1 MFETKKS
8 IELTPMQKRSRLRNL
23 AIYFTLFFV
32 VLSTFAQSKTKDLL
46 RTPAI
51 SPDGKQVA
59 FSYQGD
65 IWRMQLDGSDP
76 VRLTIHEAYETHPVW
91 SPDGSRI
98 AFTGARYGNNDV
110 FTIPAGGGIPNR
122 LTYHSA
128 GDMAYTWEGD
138 QILFTT
144 NRTFRQVEWD
154 AEIYQ
159 VAPAGGT
166 PERFLNAVGDMP
178 ALSPDGRYIAF
189 TRGACR
195 VAREQYRGPSDQEIW
210 IYDTRNDSYTQLTD
224 NEMNDYM
231 PRWKDNNTLVYISAT
246 SGRYNLVKQG
256 LAEGKKS
263 GGLQQLTN
271 FTEDGVRHFD
281 VSGNHYVF
289 ERKTGIYRMQEGQQP
304 EPVQVAIST
313 DYRFDPVERKTYT
326 NGIDEYAISPNGKYI
341 ALEIRGEIF
350 IKENDKEK
358 KRAVNISN
366 HPYRDQAP
374 QWLNDSTLIFI
385 SDRDG
390 NKDLYMA
397 RSGDANKSD
406 LFKTLKVD
414 LERITNSKAHEMSL
428 NISPDGKKIAYRIG
442 RGELRVAAIDE
453 KGNLSDEKV
462 LLKGWATPSGI
473 AWSPDSRWLAYSL
486 DDLNFN
492 SEIYIHPA
500 DNSRE
505 PVNISMHPKGDGMPY
520 WSPKGDKL
528 AFSSTR
534 NNGGDADIW
543 FVWLT
548 EEDYEKTQRDRE
560 EGYYFDED
568 KDDEKEEEK
577 DKDENG
583 KKEPEPIKIDFERIY
598 DRLAQVTSLPGD
610 ERSVVI
616 SEDSE
621 TFYFTTSTG
630 LDEGSDLYSIKWD
643 GKDIKQLTKGGTRP
657 GNISMY
663 EGEVYYE
670 SRGSL
675 SKVKDE
681 KITPLPHSAAM
692 EIDHHQER
700 NQIFEEAW
708 SALNEGFYDPNFH
721 GKNWEALKE
730 KFKPW
735 TLAASTTQ
743 DFRYMFNIM
752 LGQLNASHM
761 GLYGSD
767 PEKTQQE
774 STGRL
779 GIEVKPVKGGVEI
792 VHVVPNTPA
801 DKIKSKLNQGEVITS
816 VNGQPIASGVNF
828 NALFNEETDNQV
840 LLTVRNGRDD
850 REVVIRPSSSIG
862 TDLYEEWVRQRQ
874 QLTEKYSGG
883 RLGYIHIRGMN
894 MPSFE
899 RFERELMASG
909 LGKEGIVI
917 DVRFNGGGWTTD
929 YLMTVLNV
937 RQHAYTIPRGAAASL
952 EKENQKFR
960 SYYPFSER
968 LPLTSWTKPS
978 IAMCNESSYS
988 NAEIFSHA
996 YKTLDIGTLVGKPTF
1011 GAVISTGG
1019 FRLMDGS
1026 FVRMPFRAWYVKAT
1040 GENMEHGPAVPD
1052 IIVDNAPDSKAN
1064 GEDPQLKRAVEE
1076 LLNQIEGN

>member
-1 MFETKKS
+1 M
-8 IELTPMQKRSRLRNL
+8 RNPVVFL
-23 AIYFTLFFV
+23 LLFFV
-32 VLSTFAQSKTKDLL
+32 GSLTHAQSDNPDLL

-51 SPDGKQVA
+51 SPDGSQVA

-65 IWRMQLDGSDP
+65 IWRMQIDGSDP
-76 VRLTIHEAYETHPVW
+76 RRLTIHEAYEANPVW
-91 SPDGSRI
+91 SPDGAWI
-98 AFTGARYGNNDV
+98 AFSGGRYGNNDV
-110 FTIPAGGGIPNR
+110 YAIAAGGGIPNR

-128 GDMAYTWEGD
+128 GDMAYSWEND

-144 NRTFRQVEWD
+144 SRAFRQVERD
-154 AEIYQ
+154 PEIYR
-159 VAPAGGT
+159 VAPGGGT
-166 PERFLNAVGDMP
+166 PERLLDAVGNMP

-189 TRGACR
+189 TRGSCR
-195 VAREQYRGPSDQEIW
+195 VAREQYSGPADKEIW
-210 IYDTRNDSYTQLTD
+210 LYDTENKAYTRITD
-224 NEMNDYM
+224 NEVNDYM
-231 PRWKDNNTLVYISAT
+231 PRWADNNTLVYISAA

-256 LAEGKKS
+256 IDQGRKS
-263 GGLQQLTN
+263 GELQAVTQ

-281 VSGNHYVF
+281 VVATRYVF
-289 ERKTGIYRMQEGQQP
+289 ERKTGIYSMQEGQQP
-304 EPVQVAIST
+304 KMIQVDLRT
-313 DYRFDPVERKTYT
+313 DYRFDPAERKTFT
-326 NGIDEYAISPNGKYI
+326 NGIDQYAISPNGKYI
-341 ALEIRGEIF
+341 AMEIRGEIF
-350 IKENDKEK
+350 VRENDEEK
-358 KRAVNISN
+358 KRSVNLSN
-366 HPYRDQAP
+366 HPYRDQDP
-374 QWLNDSTLIFI
+374 QWLNDSTLLFI

-390 NKDLYMA
+390 NKDIYMA
-397 RSGDANKSD
+397 RSGDPNKTA
-406 LFKTLKVD
+406 LFKTLKVSVEKVTD
-414 LERITNSKAHEMSL
+414 SKGHEMSL
-428 NISPDGKKIAYRIG
+428 KVSPDGKKVAYRVG
-442 RGELRVAAIDE
+442 RGQLLVADVDE
-453 KGNLSDEKV
+453 KGKLSNRKT
-462 LLKGWATPSGI
+462 LLDGWATPSGI

-486 DDLNFN
+486 SDLNFN
-492 SEIYIHPA
+492 SEIYIHAA
-500 DNSRE
+500 DNSKK
-505 PVNISMHPKGDGMPY
+505 PVNVSMHPKGDYSPY
-520 WSPKGDKL
+520 WSEKGDKL
-528 AFSSTR
+528 AFSSSR

-548 EEDYEKTQRDRE
+548 EEDYEKTKRDRE
-560 EGYYFDED
+560 EGYYFDAEER
-568 KDDEKEEEK
+568 DEKKEE
-577 DKDENG
+577 DENG
-583 KKEPEPIKIDFERIY
+583 KKKEVEPIQIDFKRIY
-598 DRLAQVTSLPGD
+598 DRQAQVTSLPGD
-610 ERSVVI
+610 EGSVLI
-616 SEDSE
+616 SEDGE

-643 GKDIKQLTKGGTRP
+643 GTEIKQLTKGGTRP
-657 GNISMY
+657 GNLSLY
-663 EGEVYYE
+663 DEEVYYQ
-670 SRGSL
+670 SKGSL
-675 SKVKDE
+675 AKLKGD
-681 KITPLPHSAAM
+681 KTTRLPHSAVM
-692 EIDHHQER
+692 TIDHAMER

-708 SALNEGFYDPNFH
+708 GALNEGFYDPEFH
-721 GKNWEALKE
+721 GRDWEGLK
-730 KFKPW
+730 KKYKPW

-767 PEKTQQE
+767 PEKTQRE

-779 GIEVKPVKGGVEI
+779 GIEVKPARGGVEI

-801 DKIKSKLNQGEVITS
+801 DKNKSKLNPGELITS
-816 VNGQPIASGVNF
+816 VNGQPIEANTNF

-840 LLTVRNGRDD
+840 LLTVRNGRDE
-850 REVVIRPSSSIG
+850 REVVIRPSSSIS
-862 TDLYEEWVRQRQ
+862 TDLYEEWVRERQR
-874 QLTEKYSGG
+874 LTETYSGG

-937 RQHAYTIPRGAAASL
+937 RQHAYTIPRGAAQSL
-952 EKENQKFR
+952 EKENAKFR

-978 IAMCNESSYS
+978 VAMCNETSYS

-1019 FRLMDGS
+1019 FSLMDGS

-1052 IIVDNAPDSKAN
+1052 VIVDNAPDSKAK
-1064 GEDPQLKRAVEE
+1064 GEDPQLKKAVDV
-1076 LLNQIEGN
+1076 LLNQIDGK

>member
-1 MFETKKS
+1 M
-8 IELTPMQKRSRLRNL
+8 RNPVIFL
-23 AIYFTLFFV
+23 LLFFV
-32 VLSTFAQSKTKDLL
+32 GSLSHAQSEDPDLL

-51 SPDGKQVA
+51 SPDGSQVA

-65 IWRMQLDGSDP
+65 IWQMQIDGSDP
-76 VRLTIHEAYETHPVW
+76 RRLTIHEAYEANPVW
-91 SPDGSRI
+91 SPDGSWI
-98 AFTGARYGNNDV
+98 AFSGGRYGNNDV
-110 FTIPAGGGIPNR
+110 YTIEAGGGIPNR

-128 GDMAYTWEGD
+128 GDMAYSWESD

-144 NRTFRQVEWD
+144 SRAFRQVERD
-154 AEIYQ
+154 PEIYR
-159 VAPAGGT
+159 VAPGGGT
-166 PERFLNAVGDMP
+166 PERLLDAVGNMP

-189 TRGACR
+189 TRGSCR
-195 VAREQYRGPSDQEIW
+195 VAREQYRGPANKEIW
-210 IYDTRNDSYTQLTD
+210 LYDTENKAYTRITD
-224 NEMNDYM
+224 NEVNDYM
-231 PRWKDNNTLVYISAT
+231 PRWANNNTLVYISAA

-256 LAEGKKS
+256 IDQGRKS
-263 GGLQQLTN
+263 GELQEVTQ

-281 VSGNHYVF
+281 VVGTQYVF
-289 ERKTGIYRMQEGQQP
+289 ERKTGIYSMREGQQP
-304 EPVQVAIST
+304 KMIQVDLRT
-313 DYRFDPVERKTYT
+313 DYRFDPAERKTFT

-341 ALEIRGEIF
+341 AMEIRGEIF
-350 IKENDKEK
+350 VRENDEEK
-358 KRAVNISN
+358 KRSVNLSN
-366 HPYRDQAP
+366 HPYRDQDP
-374 QWLNDSTLIFI
+374 QWLNDSTLLFI

-390 NKDLYMA
+390 KKDIYMA
-397 RSGDANKSD
+397 SSGDPNKAA

-414 LERITNSKAHEMSL
+414 LEKVTDSKGHKMSL
-428 NISPDGKKIAYRIG
+428 KVSPDGKKVAYRIG
-442 RGELRVAAIDE
+442 RGQLMVADVDE
-453 KGNLSDEKV
+453 KGNLSDRKT
-462 LLKGWATPSGI
+462 LLDGWATPSGI

-486 DDLNFN
+486 SDLNFN
-492 SEIYIHPA
+492 SEIYIHAA
-500 DNSRE
+500 DNSKN
-505 PVNISMHPKGDGMPY
+505 PVNVSMHPKGDYSPS
-520 WSPKGDKL
+520 WSAKGDKL
-528 AFSSTR
+528 AFSSSR

-548 EEDYEKTQRDRE
+548 EEDYEKTKRDRE
-560 EGYYFDED
+560 EGYYFDEEESD
-568 KDDEKEEEK
+568 RKKDEE
-577 DKDENG
+577 ENG
-583 KKEPEPIKIDFERIY
+583 KEKEVEPIQIDFERIY
-598 DRLAQVTSLPGD
+598 DRQAQVTSLPGD
-610 ERSVVI
+610 ERSVII
-616 SEDSE
+616 SEDGE

-643 GKDIKQLTKGGTRP
+643 GTEIKQLTKGGTRP
-657 GNISMY
+657 GNLSLY
-663 EGEVYYE
+663 DEEVYYQ
-670 SRGSL
+670 SKGSL
-675 SKVKDE
+675 AKLKGD
-681 KITPLPHSAAM
+681 KTTRLPHSAVM
-692 EIDHHQER
+692 TIDHAMER

-708 SALNEGFYDPNFH
+708 SALNEGFYDPEFH
-721 GKNWEALKE
+721 GRDWEGLK
-730 KFKPW
+730 KKYKPW

-767 PEKTQQE
+767 PEKTQRE

-779 GIEVKPVKGGVEI
+779 GIEVKPARGGVEI

-801 DKIKSKLNQGEVITS
+801 DKIKSKLNPGELITS
-816 VNGQPIASGVNF
+816 VNGQPIEANTNF
-828 NALFNEETDNQV
+828 NALFNEETDNQL
-840 LLTVRNGRDD
+840 LLTVRNGGDE
-850 REVVIRPSSSIG
+850 REVVIRPSSSIS
-862 TDLYEEWVRQRQ
+862 TDLYEEWVRERQR
-874 QLTEKYSGG
+874 LTETYSGG

-937 RQHAYTIPRGAAASL
+937 RQHAYTIPRGAAKSL
-952 EKENQKFR
+952 EKENAKFR

-968 LPLTSWTKPS
+968 LPLTAWTKPS
-978 IAMCNESSYS
+978 VAMCNETSYS

-1019 FRLMDGS
+1019 FSLMDGS

-1052 IIVDNAPDSKAN
+1052 VVVDNAPDSKAN
-1064 GEDPQLKRAVEE
+1064 GEDPQLRKAVDV
-1076 LLNQIEGN
+1076 LLNQIDGK